1 MSKSPLLNDVKAV
14 FLDMD
19 GTIYHGG
26 TLYPTTMPFLDFLKS
41 RKIPY
46 AFCSNNSSY
55 SKDEYVA
62 RLAKYGIKTSKENFY
77 TSVDFLVD
85 TLRAEHPEWKRL
97 YLLGV
102 PAMKAEMEEA
112 GYEIVDENP
121 EAVIVSFDKT
131 LTYKRLCEA
140 SWFIYNGVPGFS
152 THPDVFCPTD
162 QPTRLVDCGAI
173 SRCVELA
180 TGKTLRQL
188 GKPDA
193 GFLQRAAARF
203 DAAKRELGI
212 AYFPHA
218 SVGWDDNPRYPKE
231 VKRPIVVGSTPEK
244 FEKVLR
250 RAKDWIDAN
259 PQPGMPKL
267 VTVNSWNEWTEMSY
281 LEPDD
286 VWGYGYLEAVRDVF
300 GSRGESHET

>member
-41 RKIPY
+41 RNIPY

-85 TLRAEHPEWKRL
+85 TLRAEHPEWTRL

-131 LTYKRLCEA
+131 LVYKRLCEA

-203 DAAKRELGI
+203 GVKPENALMCGDRLATDIAAGVNAGTLTCRIVGPGADLSSKADVTPTFTCDNLGELQ
-212 AYFPHA
+212 AMWP
-218 SVGWDDNPRYPKE
+218 
-231 VKRPIVVGSTPEK
+231 
-244 FEKVLR
+244 
-250 RAKDWIDAN
+250 
-259 PQPGMPKL
+259 
-267 VTVNSWNEWTEMSY
+267 
-281 LEPDD
+281 
-286 VWGYGYLEAVRDVF
+286 
-300 GSRGESHET
+300 

>member
-1 MSKSPLLNDVKAV
+1 MAALLAGKCRMITACHAVKCCNNLKDKKMTKSPILTNVKAV

-41 RKIPY
+41 RNIPY

-62 RLAKYGIKTSKENFY
+62 RLAKYGIETSKENFY

-121 EAVIVSFDKT
+121 EAVIISFDKT
-131 LTYKRLCEA
+131 LVYKRLCEA

-203 DAAKRELGI
+203 GVKPENALMCGDRLATDIAAGVNAGTLTCRIVGPGADLSSKADVTPTFTCDNLGELQ
-212 AYFPHA
+212 AQWP
-218 SVGWDDNPRYPKE
+218 
-231 VKRPIVVGSTPEK
+231 
-244 FEKVLR
+244 
-250 RAKDWIDAN
+250 
-259 PQPGMPKL
+259 
-267 VTVNSWNEWTEMSY
+267 
-281 LEPDD
+281 
-286 VWGYGYLEAVRDVF
+286 
-300 GSRGESHET
+300 

>member
-1 MSKSPLLNDVKAV
+1 MAALLAGKCRMITACHAVKCCNNLKDKKMTKSPILTNVKAV

-41 RKIPY
+41 RNIPY

-62 RLAKYGIKTSKENFY
+62 RLAKYGIETSKENFY

-112 GYEIVDENP
+112 GYEIVDDNP

-131 LTYKRLCEA
+131 LVYKRLCEA

-203 DAAKRELGI
+203 GVKPENALMCGDRLATDIAAGVNAGTLTCRIVGPGADLSSKADVTPTFTCDNLGELQ
-212 AYFPHA
+212 AQWP
-218 SVGWDDNPRYPKE
+218 
-231 VKRPIVVGSTPEK
+231 
-244 FEKVLR
+244 
-250 RAKDWIDAN
+250 
-259 PQPGMPKL
+259 
-267 VTVNSWNEWTEMSY
+267 
-281 LEPDD
+281 
-286 VWGYGYLEAVRDVF
+286 
-300 GSRGESHET
+300 

>member
-1 MSKSPLLNDVKAV
+1 
-14 FLDMD
+14 
-19 GTIYHGG
+19 
-26 TLYPTTMPFLDFLKS
+26 
-41 RKIPY
+41 
-46 AFCSNNSSY
+46 
-55 SKDEYVA
+55 
-62 RLAKYGIKTSKENFY
+62 
-77 TSVDFLVD
+77 
-85 TLRAEHPEWKRL
+85 
-97 YLLGV
+97 
-102 PAMKAEMEEA
+102 MKAEMEEA

-203 DAAKRELGI
+203 GVRPGNALMCGDRLATDIAAGVNAGTLTCRIVGPGADLSSKADVTPTFTCDNLGELQ
-212 AYFPHA
+212 ALWP
-218 SVGWDDNPRYPKE
+218 
-231 VKRPIVVGSTPEK
+231 
-244 FEKVLR
+244 
-250 RAKDWIDAN
+250 
-259 PQPGMPKL
+259 
-267 VTVNSWNEWTEMSY
+267 
-281 LEPDD
+281 
-286 VWGYGYLEAVRDVF
+286 
-300 GSRGESHET
+300 